1 MIKVTYITE
10 MGGNASI
17 TIKQYNQ
24 PAIGDTIGEA
34 GGGLLEEYRGHLGR
48 GAEGAP
54 VEWPR
59 VLFRKG

>member
-1 MIKVTYITE
+1 